1 MVKKEKK
8 KVTKKPVKKET
19 KAKPKK
25 EKKMVFD
32 VEGDNDDLGGEISI
46 DLDEEPKTPSKN
58 VLKKVVKQEDD
69 ESDEEETK
77 IDLEDIKYLKVKGSK
92 PVGQLKK
99 GDKMKVDGLLLE
111 VDSQYVL
118 IDHGKTK
125 EMAIELFD
133 PKTDKDYQ
141 LRYFSDQVETSMEF
155 YELEEIVYNKKDA
168 DKVEW

>member
-99 GDKMKVDGLLLE
+99 GDKMKVDGLL
-111 VDSQYVL
+111 
-118 IDHGKTK
+118 
-125 EMAIELFD
+125 
-133 PKTDKDYQ
+133 
-141 LRYFSDQVETSMEF
+141 
-155 YELEEIVYNKKDA
+155 
-168 DKVEW
+168 